1 MAIPTNI
8 KARILRDYH
17 TAASNG
23 DSNAAKYLYLC
34 YGLGF
39 GVEVD
44 REKMFSWAI
53 KAAELGDLDPVKD
66 TASLYKYYM
75 DDLGDYGALLF
86 PWLLKAA
93 ESGHKD
99 SMWQTSDC
107 YKLGIGTEKNF
118 RKYDEWDL
126 KYWDYYETEPSN
138 FSPIESSLLRASRT
152 GNLNAVKFILRKE
165 NADIDARDAEGST
178 SLSLA
183 AKDGNIDIVRLL
195 VVGFKADVNVR
206 DAYGTTSLHLAA
218 SNGHLEVVKLLV
230 VEFKADVNDKDHFC
244 GWRPLH

>member
-8 KARILRDYH
+8 KARILHGYQ

-23 DSNAAKYLYLC
+23 DANAAKYLYVC

-66 TASLYKYYM
+66 TASVYKYYM
-75 DDLGDYGALLF
+75 DDLGDYGPLLF

-118 RKYDEWDL
+118 QEYDEWDL
-126 KYWDYYETEPSN
+126 TYWDTHETEPSN
-138 FSPIESSLLRASRT
+138 SSPTESSLFRASRT
-152 GNLNAVKFILRKE
+152 DNLNAVKFILRQE
-165 NADIDARDAEGST
+165 NADLDAQDSWGST
-178 SLSLA
+178 PLNLA
-183 AKDGNIDIVRLL
+183 TRGGNIDI
-195 VVGFKADVNVR
+195 
-206 DAYGTTSLHLAA
+206 
-218 SNGHLEVVKLLV
+218 VKLLV
-230 VEFKADVNDKDHFC
+230 VEFKADVNAENNF
-244 GWRPLH
+244 G

>member
-1 MAIPTNI
+1 MAIPAHI
-8 KARILRDYH
+8 KARIPRGYQ

-23 DSNAAKYLYLC
+23 DVNAAKYLYFC

-44 REKMFSWAI
+44 REKMLSWAI
-53 KAAELGDLDPVKD
+53 KAAELGDLDPIKD

-118 RKYDEWDL
+118 QKYDEWDL
-126 KYWDYYETEPSN
+126 KYSDTHETEPSN
-138 FSPIESSLLRASRT
+138 SSPAESSLHRASRT
-152 GNLNAVKFILRKE
+152 GNLNAVKFILRQE
-165 NADIDARDAEGST
+165 NADVDARDAEDYDDEDNDSWT
-178 SLSLA
+178 P
-183 AKDGNIDIVRLL
+183 
-195 VVGFKADVNVR
+195 
-206 DAYGTTSLHLAA
+206 LHLAA
-218 SNGHLEVVKLLV
+218 SNGHLEIVKLLV
-230 VEFKADVNDKDHFC
+230 V
-244 GWRPLH
+244 